1 MSGNARFRKR
11 GIGGVEDR
19 RRRGPAR
26 GTNPVDVLYGRAA
39 PSHLP
44 TLRSMLD
51 RMAAHFSDGRQD
63 ARSFPWH
70 ELTYAQ
76 VAEFR
81 TLLGRQYAPR
91 TANNYLSALKAV
103 LRESKRLGLLDPATF
118 ETLTDQPPVRG
129 ETLPAGR
136 HVQADELVL
145 LFKYLGTLETAS
157 GARDRATFALLRG
170 TGIRRAEAASLDLAA
185 YAPFRSQLTV
195 EHGKGRKERVVFLPS
210 WVIEE
215 VDDWLDWRG
224 HEPGLL
230 LCRVDKHDNVYPGHR
245 LHPDTL
251 WDRFVCHVEAAGVE
265 HFTLHDL
272 RRTFAGDLLEAGYD
286 LVKVQRAMGHS
297 DPIPDR
303 PLRPS
308 GPGGAQGH
316 GRVHSCAWHTLAA
329 PNARKP
335 LPSRGFSLSR
345 VGYGPSPLSCLLSHP
360 RSSERRYRARLPA

>member
-1 MSGNARFRKR
+1 MSGSTRFRKR

-26 GTNPVDVLYGRAA
+26 GTHPVDVLCGRAA

-44 TLRSMLD
+44 TLRSMLG
-51 RMAAHFSDGRQD
+51 RMAAHFSDGSQD
-63 ARSFPWH
+63 ARSFAWH
-70 ELTYAQ
+70 DLTYAQ

-118 ETLTDQPPVRG
+118 DTLTDQPPVRG

-136 HVQADELVL
+136 HVKTDELEL
-145 LFKYLGTLETAS
+145 LFKYLATLETAS

-170 TGIRRAEAASLDLAA
+170 TGIRRAEATSLNLAA
-185 YAPFRSQLTV
+185 YQPFRSQLTV
-195 EHGKGRKERVVFLPS
+195 EHGKGRTERVVFLPA
-210 WVIEE
+210 WVISE
-215 VDDWLDWRG
+215 VDDWLSWRG
-224 HEPGLL
+224 HEPGAL
-230 LCRVDKHDNVYPGHR
+230 LCRVDRHDNVSPSWH

-265 HFTLHDL
+265 HFTPHDL
-272 RRTFAGDLLEAGYD
+272 RRTFAGDLLEAGHD

-297 DPIPDR
+297 DPSQTARYDRRGLEVRRDMAASIPA
-303 PLRPS
+303 
-308 GPGGAQGH
+308 PG
-316 GRVHSCAWHTLAA
+316 
-329 PNARKP
+329 
-335 LPSRGFSLSR
+335 
-345 VGYGPSPLSCLLSHP
+345 
-360 RSSERRYRARLPA
+360 RS